1 MNKQYTFS
9 ERTFFLVPRCCLT
22 HATFCFIAQSKFH
35 FDPFDSVGCPL
46 TTAIEA
52 ELDELDSKTACE
64 QEKISIFESQV
75 ELGGLT
81 QNRLLPKKN
90 LLHR

>member
-1 MNKQYTFS
+1 MVCARDVRKKISDFEYKCAQN
-9 ERTFFLVPRCCLT
+9 
-22 HATFCFIAQSKFH
+22 AIFIAQSKFH
-35 FDPFDSVGCPL
+35 FHPFDPLEYPL
-46 TTAIEA
+46 TVAIEVHLA
-52 ELDELDSKTACE
+52 KLDSGTACE

-81 QNRLLPKKN
+81 QNDLLPKKI